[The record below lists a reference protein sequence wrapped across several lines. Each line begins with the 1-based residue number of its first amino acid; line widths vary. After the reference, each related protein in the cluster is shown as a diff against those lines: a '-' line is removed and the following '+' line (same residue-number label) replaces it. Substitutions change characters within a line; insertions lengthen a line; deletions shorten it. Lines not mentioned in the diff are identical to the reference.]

1 MRLKPKH
8 FLLFLLMLFISIFVI
23 DLIRITSY
31 KTITKRGDGIKSE
44 QDQVYYELVNG
55 SDSIDWNRLDGT
67 LEYISNE
74 FDCAD
79 FRLVNLIRILY
90 EFGDQV
96 PSDYLSK
103 IEKVLFNFRYW
114 WDEPGQNSMCYWSE
128 NHQILFASAEYLI
141 GNKYKD
147 SIFPNSGLTGSQHM
161 EKAKR
166 RALDW
171 MKMRWK
177 YGFTEFYSEVYYKED
192 IAALINLIDFSDDE
206 ELVKKAQIIM
216 DLLFYDVAS
225 QNIDTKFVSTTG
237 RAYENSRKGIY
248 SHLGGLTNHYWGDGG
263 KIGAGMLFGMMVT
276 NNYQLPTVI
285 AEIGKD
291 TSEVIIKQSNGL
303 DIMELKDE
311 GYFGTDTRSMM
322 MQWGMEAF
330 TNPEIVRNSMTQV
343 RRSHMFSNAFL
354 GDFKLLDFT
363 LVKWLH
369 LEPLIMEILN
379 PQSNGVAIQ
388 RANTYT
394 YKTADYSMY
403 TTQAYHPG
411 TYGDQ
416 HHVFGVTFGDHFA
429 VYHSHP
435 ALEKGQKK
443 QSPNYWVGYG
453 HLPHSVQDQ
462 NINLSIYNLPESKGI
477 MEMDL
482 LDYTYAYFPKSKFD
496 SAFIDGKYAFG
507 KKDDAY
513 CAFIGASNFEFR
525 DESEDDIIQ
534 KGKQVF
540 WITEL
545 SSKSEEGSFR
555 EFVDTIKGNKVEFH
569 PGDLSLTYQSNERQF
584 HLTYRQPFKVDGEV
598 IPVNYKRYDSPYV
611 KAERGDSTIV
621 FKFNNKSHLLDF
633 YKMNRISF

>member
-1 MRLKPKH
+1 MGVQDINLWP
-8 FLLFLLMLFISIFVI
+8 LL
-23 DLIRITSY
+23 
-31 KTITKRGDGIKSE
+31 
-44 QDQVYYELVNG
+44 
-55 SDSIDWNRLDGT
+55 
-67 LEYISNE
+67 
-74 FDCAD
+74 A
-79 FRLVNLIRILY
+79 
-90 EFGDQV
+90 
-96 PSDYLSK
+96 
-103 IEKVLFNFRYW
+103 
-114 WDEPGQNSMCYWSE
+114 
-128 NHQILFASAEYLI
+128 
-141 GNKYKD
+141 
-147 SIFPNSGLTGSQHM
+147 LTGAPGLQG
-161 EKAKR
+161 
-166 RALDW
+166 D
-171 MKMRWK
+171 
-177 YGFTEFYSEVYYKED
+177 
-192 IAALINLIDFSDDE
+192 AA
-206 ELVKKAQIIM
+206 
-216 DLLFYDVAS
+216 
-225 QNIDTKFVSTTG
+225 
-237 RAYENSRKGIY
+237 
-248 SHLGGLTNHYWGDGG
+248 
-263 KIGAGMLFGMMVT
+263 
-276 NNYQLPTVI
+276 
-285 AEIGKD
+285 
-291 TSEVIIKQSNGL
+291 
-303 DIMELKDE
+303 
-311 GYFGTDTRSMM
+311 
-322 MQWGMEAF
+322 
-330 TNPEIVRNSMTQV
+330 
-343 RRSHMFSNAFL
+343 
-354 GDFKLLDFT
+354 
-363 LVKWLH
+363 WL
-369 LEPLIMEILN
+369 
-379 PQSNGVAIQ
+379 SWSA
-388 RANTYT
+388 
-394 YKTADYSMY
+394 
-403 TTQAYHPG
+403 
-411 TYGDQ
+411 
-416 HHVFGVTFGDHFA
+416 FGDHFA